1 MFLSASTQMKKHRLI
16 HTGEKPYPC
25 WQCGQYFRRKETRD
39 THLRYHTG
47 ERPYSCSICTKKYI
61 SASHLRV
68 SKMIINYHCLL
79 LFKNMYISNTDNQ
92 LVTS

>member
-1 MFLSASTQMKKHRLI
+1 MKKHRLI

-25 WQCGQYFRRKETRD
+25 WQCGQCFRRKETRD

-47 ERPYSCSICTKKYI
+47 ERPYCCNICSKKYI

-68 SKMIINYHCLL
+68 SVTFFSKYIIDKIF
-79 LFKNMYISNTDNQ
+79 LF
-92 LVTS
+92 